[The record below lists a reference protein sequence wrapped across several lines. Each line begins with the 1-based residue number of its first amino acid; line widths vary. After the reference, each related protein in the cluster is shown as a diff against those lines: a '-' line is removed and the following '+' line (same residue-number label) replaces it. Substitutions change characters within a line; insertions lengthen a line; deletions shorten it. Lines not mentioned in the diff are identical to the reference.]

1 MKTGDKVEVGC
12 HVTVELIDDRG
23 QGEILAFDI
32 VPEQSA
38 DFSAG
43 RLGEN
48 TPLAQAILGQNAG
61 SHIPYTL
68 ADMQSVRILS
78 IQPACTQAPDDA
90 AARRQVSLQKALNA
104 IARTD
109 AAIFASSFSGKWGDY
124 DPGGIEEWEE

>member
-1 MKTGDKVEVGC
+1 MKTVDKIKVGC
-12 HVTVELIDDRG
+12 HVQIELIDDQG

-32 VPEQSA
+32 VPAKAA
-38 DFSAG
+38 DFVAG

-48 TPLAQAILGQNAG
+48 TPLAQAILGHSAG
-61 SHIPYTL
+61 SQIPYTL
-68 ADMQSVRILS
+68 ADVQSVRILS
-78 IQPACTQAPDDA
+78 IEPARSQELENTA
-90 AARRQVSLQKALNA
+90 AQREASLQKALNA

>member
-1 MKTGDKVEVGC
+1 METSDKVEVGC
-12 HVTVELIDDRG
+12 HVEVELIDDRG
-23 QGEILAFDI
+23 QGEFLAFDI

-38 DFSAG
+38 DFDAG

-48 TPLAQAILGQNAG
+48 TPLAQAILGQSAG
-61 SHIPYTL
+61 SHISYAL
-68 ADMQSVRILS
+68 ADVQSVRILS
-78 IQPACTQAPDDA
+78 VQPARTPAPDDA
-90 AARRQVSLQKALNA
+90 APRRQASLQKALNA